1 MDAGGR
7 ERGAGSRER
16 VLQTADEIL
25 DETKAEHMRM
35 TVREDKMEM
44 GEM

>member
-16 VLQTADEIL
+16 AVQTA

-35 TVREDKMEM
+35 TVREDKMEIGGM
-44 GEM
+44 